1 MTAWQS
7 KFATLR
13 RFAVVLSL
21 AALAPLLIVLA
32 PTKARAAGGAA
43 IPDLA
48 GQWNVQERNN
58 PNAFIQLPLLN
69 TNKDYTMVITQSGAE
84 LTLAMPS
91 ENMRFE
97 PAPIGNGV
105 IEAQG
110 RHPSRGPVN
119 LRLVFDDQ
127 SYRLAGLAKFQFELQ
142 DRHIEASLPVAES
155 NKRLANLQGRG
166 QEAAVTPPRPV
177 PEVARLQ
184 EALRAG
190 EERLAEEQ
198 RRAIAAEQR
207 ARELEQNVSDLN
219 ARRERDADR
228 QLTQLRQERREQ
240 DLLIARLRNEIT
252 ASHDRDQATVASA
265 ERRIATIGGELLAQK
280 SEFEALRR
288 ALDEARARP
297 PAPACEPP
305 QQ

>member
-1 MTAWQS
+1 
-7 KFATLR
+7 
-13 RFAVVLSL
+13 
-21 AALAPLLIVLA
+21 
-32 PTKARAAGGAA
+32 
-43 IPDLA
+43 
-48 GQWNVQERNN
+48 
-58 PNAFIQLPLLN
+58 
-69 TNKDYTMVITQSGAE
+69 
-84 LTLAMPS
+84 
-91 ENMRFE
+91 
-97 PAPIGNGV
+97 
-105 IEAQG
+105 
-110 RHPSRGPVN
+110 
-119 LRLVFDDQ
+119 
-127 SYRLAGLAKFQFELQ
+127 
-142 DRHIEASLPVAES
+142 
-155 NKRLANLQGRG
+155 
-166 QEAAVTPPRPV
+166 V

-207 ARELEQNVSDLN
+207 ARELERTVSDLN